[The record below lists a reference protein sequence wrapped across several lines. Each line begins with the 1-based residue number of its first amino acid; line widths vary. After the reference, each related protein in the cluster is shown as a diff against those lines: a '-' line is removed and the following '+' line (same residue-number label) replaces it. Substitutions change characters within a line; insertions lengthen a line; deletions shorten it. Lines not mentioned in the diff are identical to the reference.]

1 MIRLMTRLVT
11 KLAALTAVVLFA
23 ASPAAHSQSVKT
35 VISPDGK
42 SATSETSKGIATTRV
57 TPNANGFT
65 AVTTYQAKPAYQP
78 MGGSSYRPMGDSG
91 YKPMGGR

>member
-1 MIRLMTRLVT
+1 MSRLS
-11 KLAALTAVVLFA
+11 ALTAIVLFA
-23 ASPAAHSQSVKT
+23 ASSAAHSQSVKT

-42 SATSETSKGIATTRV
+42 SATAETSKGIATTRI

-65 AVTTYQAKPAYQP
+65 AVTTYQAKPSYQP

>member
-1 MIRLMTRLVT
+1 MTRLVT
-11 KLAALTAVVLFA
+11 KLAALTALVLFA
-23 ASPAAHSQSVKT
+23 APLAAHSQAVKT

-42 SATSETSKGIATTRV
+42 SATSETSKGVATTRI